1 MLRFLTIT
9 ITLLFFVGSAFGQ
22 ATEANCPKI
31 EVIGPAGVSPVG
43 QPIHFTAKVSGINS
57 KLIFN
62 WKVSSGTI
70 ESGQGTPAIIVVTD
84 EDGINITAEVTVEG
98 LPNQCDNKA
107 VESAPVDF
115 KLPNCNFD
123 EFSDLKPNEIR
134 AKMDIFFAELANNPS
149 DIGLIIL
156 YVGSDEKQTPDNSRL
171 TLIAKHAKFRKFDLG
186 RLVFKIEST
195 NSELTNTVLYR
206 VPVGAEMP
214 CKGCIT
220 YPGTAL

>member
-1 MLRFLTIT
+1 MLRLLTIT
-9 ITLLFFVGSAFGQ
+9 ITLLFFVGYAFGQ

-43 QPIHFTAKVSGINS
+43 QAIHFTAKVSGINS

-107 VESAPVDF
+107 VESAPVEAQ
-115 KLPNCNFD
+115 LPICSLD
-123 EFSDLKPNEIR
+123 EFSNLKPNQIR
-134 AKMDIFFAELANNPS
+134 AKMDIFFEELSNNPG
-149 DIGLIIL
+149 DIGVIIL
-156 YVGSDEKQTPDNSRL
+156 YVTSEEKQTPDNARL

-186 RLVFKIEST
+186 RIIFKIEPTDSD
-195 NSELTNTVLYR
+195 LKNTVLYR

-214 CKGCIT
+214 CPKCIT